1 MKNQSKTIGIRCDCK
16 TWESLIILGKFSG
29 KKISTIVREMLNA
42 YCKTLLDRMPEGKL
56 NEIKEQIKEKK

>member
-1 MKNQSKTIGIRCDCK
+1 
-16 TWESLIILGKFSG
+16 
-29 KKISTIVREMLNA
+29 MLNA